1 MVYRLSMAVDDNLC
15 LEIEEPQF
23 EDLLDLFEKMGGE
36 KAWLINTAKAAVAA
50 SLHGEAVRSIVRS
63 LGGTVVEDTETPRT
77 AGAGVA
83 SSGHGA
89 STATGPTASAAGT
102 QTAPHSDPWATERE
116 QYPGEASVAREALT
130 GPGGGD
136 ADPWGSGAG
145 DGSQARQRPAQPRS
159 QASAPRNDITVI
171 KDKFGGEYTLGL
183 PEAPDC
189 DCGELAARLKT
200 KSKAGKFY
208 TVWRCGKAAGN
219 EWRDKCAFSEFPN

>member
-23 EDLLDLFEKMGGE
+23 EDLLNLFEKMGGE

-50 SLHGEAVRSIVRS
+50 SLHGEAVRTIVRS

-77 AGAGVA
+77 AGAEPA
-83 SSGHGA
+83 SNGHGA
-89 STATGPTASAAGT
+89 STATGSADSAAGT
-102 QTAPHSDPWATERE
+102 RTAPHSDPWATERE
-116 QYPGEASVAREALT
+116 EYPGEASVAREALT

-136 ADPWGSGAG
+136 ADPWGSGNG
-145 DGSQARQRPAQPRS
+145 GGTQTQQRSAPAQP
-159 QASAPRNDITVI
+159 QASGGGGITVT

-183 PEAPDC
+183 PEAPGC
-189 DCGELAARLKT
+189 DCGEPAARLKT

-208 TVWRCGKAAGN
+208 TVWRCAKAAGSD
-219 EWRDKCAFSEFPN
+219 WRDKCAFSEFPN